1 MRFAVIINITN
12 KCKMLVLILMRAF
25 FLLFYT
31 FLFFIKYLKI
41 HFFSESSNSGESLDE
56 FERLERECAEDQS
69 AAQEVEA
76 EKVEPR

>member
-1 MRFAVIINITN
+1 MQDAGAHFNAR
-12 KCKMLVLILMRAF
+12 LL
-25 FLLFYT
+25 LLFYT
-31 FLFFIKYLKI
+31 FFFIKYLKI

-76 EKVEPR
+76 EKGEPR